1 MKPTLLPCARN
12 SLNEDHRAI
21 HVMTNRE
28 RTGLLI
34 LLGVGLFYLWQRST
48 VSGQRFIQTAT
59 GDIIAVA
66 NKISDYGLSL
76 IKKFETLQLSAYW
89 DVDGYSIGYG
99 HHFLPGETYTTID
112 EATADQLL
120 VSDTAKAQDAINSY
134 VTVPLNQNQFDA
146 LTDFVF
152 NEGVGHFESS
162 TLLKKL
168 NAGDISGAAAEFDK
182 WIYAGGAVVDALI
195 NRRAAEKALFLS
207 A

>member
-1 MKPTLLPCARN
+1 
-12 SLNEDHRAI
+12 
-21 HVMTNRE
+21 MTSRE
-28 RTGLLI
+28 QTGLLL

-48 VSGQRFIQTAT
+48 SSGQRFIQTAT
-59 GDIIAVA
+59 GEIIAVA

-76 IKKFETLQLSAYW
+76 IKQFETLQLSAYW

-99 HHFLPGETYTTID
+99 HHFLPGETYTAID

-120 VSDTAKAQDAINSY
+120 ISDTAKVQDAINSY
-134 VTVPLNQNQFDA
+134 VTVALNQNQFDA
-146 LTDFVF
+146 LSDFVF

-168 NAGDISGAAAEFDK
+168 NAGDISGAADQFDV
-182 WIYAGGAVVDALI
+182 WIYAGGSVVDALI
-195 NRRAAEKALFLS
+195 ERRAAEKALFLS